1 MLSLLRYWQVAV
13 GAVLGAVL
21 MFTYAT
27 AILEPRARQ
36 EGRADERADALARSM
51 EIITQ
56 RRDTNAAVRSMSDAD
71 ICIALGGR
79 WVLTDNR
86 CE

>member
-1 MLSLLRYWQVAV
+1 MLALLRYWQVAV

-27 AILEPRARQ
+27 AVLEPRARQ

-51 EIITQ
+51 EIIQ
-56 RRDTNAAVRSMSDAD
+56 ERSRTDAD
-71 ICIALGGR
+71 VRNLDAASLCRELGG
-79 WVLTDNR
+79 VFTDNR